1 MNINQAAFGITQEV
15 VANFRDSKM
24 PNLGLSA
31 WFPSYTTPA
40 KDVSLAVQ
48 RTRQL
53 VAVDVLRAAQSNRNT
68 FDKYTQKIFEPPFFS
83 EYFDFTSTQIYD
95 VTFGMGVAPSGPQ
108 IGRMVDAATEYVLD
122 LKSKEMR
129 AIEIMR
135 AGVFQYGICTFVNGD
150 SIDYKRQA
158 ASLQVLTG
166 ANTWVAANVSTA
178 NPLGDLNTGGKFLR
192 QQGLSTG
199 NMIDVIIGDNV
210 LGYLTLF
217 PSISTERT
225 IFSNFRRADIGDPK
239 YDSVTG
245 LTFVGKIASTDFVY
259 MLWTYADFYENADG
273 TKSKYIGDNMVIM
286 VPNDFVAKT
295 VYAGVPMVMGSPD
308 AGGLYIGQ
316 QEGEFL
322 VHDIIDPQR
331 RSWEVKV
338 ETAPLPLLISVDRV
352 YTIQVA

>member
-31 WFPSYTTPA
+31 WFPSFTTPA
-40 KDVSLAVQ
+40 KDVSIAVQ
-48 RTRQL
+48 RTRQT
-53 VAVDVLRAAQSNRNT
+53 VAVDVLRAAQSNRNI
-68 FDKYTQKIFEPPFFS
+68 FSKYTQKIFEPPFFS
-83 EYFDFTSTQIYD
+83 ESFDFTSTQIYD

-108 IGRMVDAATEYVLD
+108 IGRMVDAATEYVLE
-122 LKSKEMR
+122 LKAKELR

-135 AGVFQYGICTFVNGD
+135 ASVFQYGTCTFTNGD

-158 ASLQVLTG
+158 TSLQVLSG
-166 ANTWVAANVSTA
+166 GNTWVAANVATA
-178 NPLGDLNTGGKFLR
+178 NPLGDLNAGGKFLR

-199 NMIDVIIGDNV
+199 NIIDVIMGDNV
-210 LGYLTLF
+210 LGYLTAF
-217 PSISTERT
+217 SSISDERK
-225 IFSNFRRADIGDPK
+225 IFSGFRRADIGMPQ
-239 YDSVTG
+239 YDAVTG
-245 LTFVGKIASTDFVY
+245 LTFVGRMASTDFIY
-259 MLWTYADFYENADG
+259 QLWTYADFYENADT

-286 VPNDFVAKT
+286 LPNDLEAKT
-295 VYAGVPMVMGSPD
+295 IYAGVPMVMGSPD

-322 VHDIIDPQR
+322 VHDIVDPQR